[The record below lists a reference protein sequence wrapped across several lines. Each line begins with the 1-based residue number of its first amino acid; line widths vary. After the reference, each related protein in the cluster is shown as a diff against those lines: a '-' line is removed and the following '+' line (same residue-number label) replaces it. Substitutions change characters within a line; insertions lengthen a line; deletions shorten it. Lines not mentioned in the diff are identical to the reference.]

1 MLLHPHIARVAIA
14 GRRTPYAYNHGMVR
28 WSVHAVVMALVL
40 LGSSGEALRGR
51 EAVEPRSWPALY
63 HEANTALAGGDA
75 QAAVDAVERASR
87 QAPPNHP
94 YLLYAKV
101 RAYAKAGRLADAFDA
116 LGLLAEKGI
125 AADVLVAPAF
135 EVLRDHERWPAWQEK
150 LQALVAP
157 AQHSVVAFRLN
168 EPDFFPEAMT
178 YDRGSRRFLI
188 GSLYKRKVVVVDEIT
203 GRAADY
209 ATFREAGFF
218 GVLGLE
224 ADNVRGALYVLSA
237 ADSTMQGYTS
247 EADGQSFLHR
257 LQLSSGR
264 QVTRVAPPTAAGGHL
279 LNDLVQA
286 PDGTL
291 YMTDS
296 RAGVLYRWRP
306 GSRALEPFVTIGS
319 HVSPNG
325 IAWSGD
331 GRALYVAHLEGLS
344 RVDLRTREVLPVGH
358 SPALTLV
365 GIDGLATYRGDLIA
379 VQNGLPGL
387 SRVMR
392 LRLTPDGLNVRAL
405 DVLDANLPDHDMPTT
420 GVVVADGF
428 YYIAN
433 SQVRRFSAPGVP
445 SAVET
450 LQKPV
455 IRRVNLVR

>member
-1 MLLHPHIARVAIA
+1 MP
-14 GRRTPYAYNHGMVR
+14 R
-28 WSVHAVVMALVL
+28 WSSHVAVIALIL
-40 LGSSGEALRGR
+40 LGASGERLRGR
-51 EAVEPRSWPALY
+51 HGLEPRPWPALY
-63 HEANTALAGGDA
+63 DEANAALAGADA
-75 QAAVDAVERASR
+75 QVAVDAVERASR
-87 QAPPNHP
+87 LAPPNHP

-101 RAYAKAGRLADAFDA
+101 RAYAKAGRLGEAFDA
-116 LGLLAEKGI
+116 LGLLADKGI
-125 AADVLVAPAF
+125 AADVLVSPAF
-135 EVLRDHERWPAWQEK
+135 EALRDHARWPEWQEK

-157 AQHSVVAFRLN
+157 AEHSTIAFRLN

-188 GSLYKRKVVVVDEIT
+188 GSLHKRKVVVVDEIS

-209 ATFREAGFF
+209 ATFREAGFLS
-218 GVLGLE
+218 VLGLK

-237 ADSTMQGYTS
+237 GDTTMQGYTT
-247 EADGQSFLHR
+247 ETDGQSFLHR

-264 QVTRVAPPTAAGGHL
+264 QVTRLSPPPTAGGHL

-296 RAGVLYRWRP
+296 RAGTVYRWRP
-306 GSRALEPFVTIGS
+306 GTKAIEPFVTIGTYV
-319 HVSPNG
+319 HPNG
-325 IAWSGD
+325 ITWSGD

-344 RVDLRTREVLPVGH
+344 RVDLRTREVVPVGH
-358 SPALTLV
+358 PAALTLV

-379 VQNGLPGL
+379 VQNGLPRL
-387 SRVMR
+387 SRVVR

-420 GVVVADGF
+420 GVVVGDGF

-433 SQVRRFSAPGVP
+433 SQLRRFTAPGVP
-445 SAVET
+445 GAIES

-455 IRRVNLVR
+455 IRRVNLVG